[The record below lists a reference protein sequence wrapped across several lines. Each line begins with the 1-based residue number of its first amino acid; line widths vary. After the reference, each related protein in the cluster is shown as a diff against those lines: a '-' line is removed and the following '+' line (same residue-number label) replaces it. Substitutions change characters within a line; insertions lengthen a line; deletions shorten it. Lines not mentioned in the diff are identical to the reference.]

1 MRFEMFPSESVSGAT
16 VYKTQSAELAEG
28 GIATTID
35 LQTVQPLAYRE
46 RQASLK
52 ADALYD
58 QLGSAIQGAKKRGPL
73 DDPSAQDALGLPERR
88 QKRHGR
94 TLQRAGQDRIQ
105 AQR

>member
-1 MRFEMFPSESVSGAT
+1 MFPSESVSGAT
-16 VYKTQSAELAEG
+16 VYKTQSAELVEG

-73 DDPSAQDALGLPERR
+73 DDPSGQDALGLPERR

-94 TLQRAGQDRIQ
+94 TFQRAGQDRIQ